1 MKILFLTLAR
11 IDSVEQKGIY
21 QDLIRKIRDEGNEII
36 KMIELLLNNQAEYD
50 KMAKAVNPYGDGHAS
65 KIIYEKIKMES

>member
-21 QDLIRKIRDEGNEII
+21 QDLIRKIRDKGNEGKVFTI
-36 KMIELLLNNQAEYD
+36 
-50 KMAKAVNPYGDGHAS
+50 PHGD
-65 KIIYEKIKMES
+65 

>member
-36 KMIELLLNNQAEYD
+36 IVTPNERKFS
-50 KMAKAVNPYGDGHAS
+50 P
-65 KIIYEKIKMES
+65 